1 MVLLRVGELARF
13 SVLRCI
19 FREKKLTQREL
30 SQIYRG
36 REIFYGWE
44 YPTQLLVIII
54 CFTYAC
60 ISPVVLPFGCVY
72 FSAALLVY
80 KKQMLYVYTPAYES
94 GGTMFPSACRKFVIF
109 MNYFIFLNMNFY
121 IQDTHYMG

>member
-13 SVLRCI
+13 SLLRCI

-30 SQIYRG
+30 DQIYRG

-44 YPTQLLVIII
+44 YPTQLLVIVI

-80 KKQMLYVYTPAYES
+80 K
-94 GGTMFPSACRKFVIF
+94 
-109 MNYFIFLNMNFY
+109 
-121 IQDTHYMG
+121 